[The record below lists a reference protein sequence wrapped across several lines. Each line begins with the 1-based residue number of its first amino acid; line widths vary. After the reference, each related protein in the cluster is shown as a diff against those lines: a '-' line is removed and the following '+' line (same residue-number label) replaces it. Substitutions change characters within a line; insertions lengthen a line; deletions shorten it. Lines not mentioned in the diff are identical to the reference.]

1 MNTKICTAICTAL
14 LGIAVSAAAM
24 AQSAR
29 IDIPD
34 FGPLKTRATDCV
46 DINLGPSLLHTLGLF
61 MDDTDPESA
70 ATKKLLRGIRSIR
83 VRSFQFDSD
92 SAYSR
97 ADVDAV
103 RTQLRAPGWTSML
116 TVHDRDRGE
125 DVDMYMLIQNEQ
137 TRGFALIASQPREF
151 TIINIE
157 GSVDLSDVAKLQK
170 ELHLGKAIPGQDA
183 RPNPA
188 AAQF

>member
-1 MNTKICTAICTAL
+1 MHTKICTAL

-24 AQSAR
+24 TQNAR

-34 FGPLKTRATDCV
+34 FRPLKTRATDCV
-46 DINLGPSLLHTLGLF
+46 DINLGPLLLHTLGLF
-61 MDDTDPESA
+61 MDDKDPQSA
-70 ATKKLLRGIRSIR
+70 ATKRLLRGIQSIR
-83 VRSFQFDSD
+83 VRSFQFDTE

-103 RTQLRAPGWTSML
+103 RSQLGAPGWTSIM
-116 TVHDRDRGE
+116 TVHDRDKGE

-137 TRGFALIASQPREF
+137 TRGFALVASEPREF
-151 TIINIE
+151 TIINIV
-157 GSVDLSDVAKLQK
+157 GSVNLSDVAKLQK
-170 ELHLGKAIPGQDA
+170 ELHIGKAIAGQDA
-183 RPNPA
+183 LPRPA